1 MKRIIGVLFCIIL
14 LSVTVLGAEANKEE
28 KPPYKAILL
37 GDDKGKIYY
46 SENADM
52 IHPLASVTKVMTIM
66 VVFDE
71 IEKERVKLTDKVKIS
86 TKVASIGG
94 SRIYMKRGDI
104 FTLEDLIK
112 ATAIYSAN
120 NAAYA
125 IAEYVSNGDIDSFIK
140 KMNKKAK
147 DIGAEGELGF
157 HTPNGL
163 PPHMTKKGMDI
174 GTAKGIYKMSIAA
187 EKYKKYMEIASMKN
201 EEIGNGQDGKIH
213 MTKKGMDIGTA
224 KGIYKMSIAAEKYK
238 KYMEIAS
245 MKNEE
250 IGNGQDGKIKLR
262 NRNHLLGTA
271 KGIYKMSI
279 AAEKYKKYM
288 EIASM
293 KNEEIGNG
301 QDGKIKLRNRNHLLG
316 KEGVYGIKTGNHSKA
331 GYNITVVSDKDG
343 AKIFTVVLGSPTYKI
358 RDKSVLEEMEKFHA
372 NYNYRKITDKNIAL
386 GQVAVFSGEK
396 DYIEVYPDK
405 EYKKIL
411 PKDSNIKINIKRNK
425 MVIAPVSAGKVLG
438 EYRITID
445 GSIVQSGKLITK
457 EPVKLSL
464 SLTKYFK
471 SKKAE

>member
-1 MKRIIGVLFCIIL
+1 MKKILGILFCIML
-14 LSVTVLGAEANKEE
+14 LSITVFGAEA

-37 GDDKGKIYY
+37 GDEKGKIYY

-71 IEKERVKLTDKVKIS
+71 IEKGRVKLTDKVKIS

-94 SRIYMKRGDI
+94 SRIYLKRGDV
-104 FTLEDLIK
+104 FVLEDLIK

-125 IAEYVSNGDIDSFIK
+125 IAEYVSNGDMDSFIK

-147 DIGAEGELGF
+147 EIGADGELEF

-187 EKYKKYMEIASMKN
+187 EKYKKYMEIASMKYEN
-201 EEIGNGQDGKIH
+201 ITNGSGDGTI
-213 MTKKGMDIGTA
+213 
-224 KGIYKMSIAAEKYK
+224 
-238 KYMEIAS
+238 
-245 MKNEE
+245 
-250 IGNGQDGKIKLR
+250 R
-262 NRNHLLGTA
+262 
-271 KGIYKMSI
+271 
-279 AAEKYKKYM
+279 
-288 EIASM
+288 
-293 KNEEIGNG
+293 
-301 QDGKIKLRNRNHLLG
+301 LRNRNHLLG

-331 GYNITVVSDKDG
+331 GYNITVVSNKDD

-358 RDKSVLEEMEKFHA
+358 RDKSALEIMEKFHQ
-372 NYNYRKITDKNIAL
+372 NYNYRKIADKNIAL
-386 GQVAVFSGEK
+386 GKVAVFSGDKE
-396 DYIEVYPDK
+396 YIEVYPDK

-411 PKDSNIKINIKRNK
+411 PKDTDIKINIKRNK

-438 EYRITID
+438 EYRITIN
-445 GSIVQSGKLITK
+445 GSIVQTGKLITK

-471 SKKAE
+471 NKKAE

>member
-1 MKRIIGVLFCIIL
+1 MKRIIGVLFCIML

-28 KPPYKAILL
+28 KPSYKAILL

-71 IEKERVKLTDKVKIS
+71 IEKGRVKLTDKVKIS

-112 ATAIYSAN
+112 ATGIYSAN

-147 DIGAEGELGF
+147 EIGAEGELEF

-174 GTAKGIYKMSIAA
+174 
-187 EKYKKYMEIASMKN
+187 
-201 EEIGNGQDGKIH
+201 
-213 MTKKGMDIGTA
+213 
-224 KGIYKMSIAAEKYK
+224 
-238 KYMEIAS
+238 
-245 MKNEE
+245 
-250 IGNGQDGKIKLR
+250 
-262 NRNHLLGTA
+262 GTA

-331 GYNITVVSDKDG
+331 GYNITVVSNKDD

-358 RDKSVLEEMEKFHA
+358 RDKSALEEIEKFHE
-372 NYNYRKITDKNIAL
+372 NYNYRKIADKNIAL
-386 GQVAVFSGEK
+386 GKVSVFSGDR

-411 PKDSNIKINIKRNK
+411 PKDSDIKISIKRNK

-471 SKKAE
+471 NKKAE

>member
-1 MKRIIGVLFCIIL
+1 MKRIIGVLFCIML

-71 IEKERVKLTDKVKIS
+71 IEKGRVKLTDKVKIS

-112 ATAIYSAN
+112 ATGIYSAN

-147 DIGAEGELGF
+147 EIGAEGELEF

-163 PPHMTKKGMDI
+163 PSHMTKKGMDI
-174 GTAKGIYKMSIAA
+174 
-187 EKYKKYMEIASMKN
+187 
-201 EEIGNGQDGKIH
+201 
-213 MTKKGMDIGTA
+213 
-224 KGIYKMSIAAEKYK
+224 
-238 KYMEIAS
+238 
-245 MKNEE
+245 
-250 IGNGQDGKIKLR
+250 
-262 NRNHLLGTA
+262 GTA

-358 RDKSVLEEMEKFHA
+358 RDKSALEEIERFM
-372 NYNYRKITDKNIAL
+372 KII
-386 GQVAVFSGEK
+386 
-396 DYIEVYPDK
+396 II
-405 EYKKIL
+405 KKL
-411 PKDSNIKINIKRNK
+411 
-425 MVIAPVSAGKVLG
+425 
-438 EYRITID
+438 
-445 GSIVQSGKLITK
+445 
-457 EPVKLSL
+457 
-464 SLTKYFK
+464 
-471 SKKAE
+471 

>member
-1 MKRIIGVLFCIIL
+1 MKRIIGVLFCIML
-14 LSVTVLGAEANKEE
+14 LSVTVLGAANKEE

-71 IEKERVKLTDKVKIS
+71 IEKGRVKLTDKVKIS

-112 ATAIYSAN
+112 ATGIYSAN

-147 DIGAEGELGF
+147 EIGAEGELEF

-174 GTAKGIYKMSIAA
+174 
-187 EKYKKYMEIASMKN
+187 
-201 EEIGNGQDGKIH
+201 
-213 MTKKGMDIGTA
+213 
-224 KGIYKMSIAAEKYK
+224 
-238 KYMEIAS
+238 
-245 MKNEE
+245 
-250 IGNGQDGKIKLR
+250 
-262 NRNHLLGTA
+262 GTA

-331 GYNITVVSDKDG
+331 GYNITVVSNKDD

-358 RDKSVLEEMEKFHA
+358 RDKSALEEIEKFYE
-372 NYNYRKITDKNIAL
+372 NYNYRKIADKNIAL
-386 GQVAVFSGEK
+386 GKVSVFSGDR

-411 PKDSNIKINIKRNK
+411 PKDSDIKISIKRNK

-471 SKKAE
+471 NKKAE

>member
-1 MKRIIGVLFCIIL
+1 MKRIIGVLFCIML

-71 IEKERVKLTDKVKIS
+71 IEKGRVKLTDKVKIS

-112 ATAIYSAN
+112 ATGIYSAN

-140 KMNKKAK
+140 KMNNKAK
-147 DIGAEGELGF
+147 EIGAEGELEF

-174 GTAKGIYKMSIAA
+174 
-187 EKYKKYMEIASMKN
+187 
-201 EEIGNGQDGKIH
+201 
-213 MTKKGMDIGTA
+213 
-224 KGIYKMSIAAEKYK
+224 
-238 KYMEIAS
+238 
-245 MKNEE
+245 
-250 IGNGQDGKIKLR
+250 
-262 NRNHLLGTA
+262 GTA

-331 GYNITVVSDKDG
+331 GYNITVVSNKDD

-358 RDKSVLEEMEKFHA
+358 RDKSALEEIEKFHE
-372 NYNYRKITDKNIAL
+372 NYNYRKIADKNIAL
-386 GQVAVFSGEK
+386 GKVSVFSGDR

-411 PKDSNIKINIKRNK
+411 PKDSDIKISIKRNK

-471 SKKAE
+471 NKKAE

>member
-1 MKRIIGVLFCIIL
+1 MKRIIGVLFCIML

-71 IEKERVKLTDKVKIS
+71 IEKGRVKLTDKVKIS

-112 ATAIYSAN
+112 ATGIYSAN

-147 DIGAEGELGF
+147 EIGAERELEF

-174 GTAKGIYKMSIAA
+174 
-187 EKYKKYMEIASMKN
+187 
-201 EEIGNGQDGKIH
+201 
-213 MTKKGMDIGTA
+213 
-224 KGIYKMSIAAEKYK
+224 
-238 KYMEIAS
+238 
-245 MKNEE
+245 
-250 IGNGQDGKIKLR
+250 
-262 NRNHLLGTA
+262 GTA

-331 GYNITVVSDKDG
+331 GYNITIVSNKDD

-358 RDKSVLEEMEKFHA
+358 RDKSALEEIEKFHE
-372 NYNYRKITDKNIAL
+372 NYNYRKIADKNIAL
-386 GQVAVFSGEK
+386 GKVSVFSGDR

-411 PKDSNIKINIKRNK
+411 PKDSDIKISIKRNK

>member
-1 MKRIIGVLFCIIL
+1 MKRIIGVLFCIML

-71 IEKERVKLTDKVKIS
+71 IEKGRVKLTDKVKIS

-147 DIGAEGELGF
+147 EIGAEGELEF

-174 GTAKGIYKMSIAA
+174 
-187 EKYKKYMEIASMKN
+187 
-201 EEIGNGQDGKIH
+201 
-213 MTKKGMDIGTA
+213 
-224 KGIYKMSIAAEKYK
+224 
-238 KYMEIAS
+238 
-245 MKNEE
+245 
-250 IGNGQDGKIKLR
+250 
-262 NRNHLLGTA
+262 GTA

-358 RDKSVLEEMEKFHA
+358 RDKSVLEEMEKFHV

>member
-1 MKRIIGVLFCIIL
+1 MKRIIGVLFCIML

-71 IEKERVKLTDKVKIS
+71 IEKGRVKLTDKVKIS
-86 TKVASIGG
+86 TKVVSIGG

-112 ATAIYSAN
+112 ATGIYSAN

-147 DIGAEGELGF
+147 EIGAEGELEF

-174 GTAKGIYKMSIAA
+174 
-187 EKYKKYMEIASMKN
+187 
-201 EEIGNGQDGKIH
+201 
-213 MTKKGMDIGTA
+213 
-224 KGIYKMSIAAEKYK
+224 
-238 KYMEIAS
+238 
-245 MKNEE
+245 
-250 IGNGQDGKIKLR
+250 
-262 NRNHLLGTA
+262 GTA

-331 GYNITVVSDKDG
+331 GYNITVVSNKDD

-358 RDKSVLEEMEKFHA
+358 RDKSALEEIEKFYE
-372 NYNYRKITDKNIAL
+372 NYNYRKIADKNIAL
-386 GQVAVFSGEK
+386 GKVSVFSGDR

-411 PKDSNIKINIKRNK
+411 PKDSDIKISIKRNK

-471 SKKAE
+471 NKKAE

>member
-1 MKRIIGVLFCIIL
+1 MKRIIGVLFCIML

-174 GTAKGIYKMSIAA
+174 
-187 EKYKKYMEIASMKN
+187 
-201 EEIGNGQDGKIH
+201 
-213 MTKKGMDIGTA
+213 
-224 KGIYKMSIAAEKYK
+224 
-238 KYMEIAS
+238 
-245 MKNEE
+245 
-250 IGNGQDGKIKLR
+250 
-262 NRNHLLGTA
+262 GTA

>member
-1 MKRIIGVLFCIIL
+1 MKRIIGVLFCIML
-14 LSVTVLGAEANKEE
+14 LSVTVLGTEANKEE

-71 IEKERVKLTDKVKIS
+71 IEKGRVKLTDKVKIS

-112 ATAIYSAN
+112 ATGIYSAN

-147 DIGAEGELGF
+147 EIGAEGELEF

-174 GTAKGIYKMSIAA
+174 
-187 EKYKKYMEIASMKN
+187 
-201 EEIGNGQDGKIH
+201 
-213 MTKKGMDIGTA
+213 
-224 KGIYKMSIAAEKYK
+224 
-238 KYMEIAS
+238 
-245 MKNEE
+245 
-250 IGNGQDGKIKLR
+250 
-262 NRNHLLGTA
+262 GTA

-331 GYNITVVSDKDG
+331 GYNITVVSNKDD

-358 RDKSVLEEMEKFHA
+358 RDKSALEEIEKFHE
-372 NYNYRKITDKNIAL
+372 NYNYRKIADKNIAL
-386 GQVAVFSGEK
+386 GKVSVFSGDR

-411 PKDSNIKINIKRNK
+411 PKDSDIKISIKRNK

-471 SKKAE
+471 NKKAE

>member
-71 IEKERVKLTDKVKIS
+71 IEKGRVKLTDKVKIS

-147 DIGAEGELGF
+147 DIGAEGELEF

-174 GTAKGIYKMSIAA
+174 
-187 EKYKKYMEIASMKN
+187 
-201 EEIGNGQDGKIH
+201 
-213 MTKKGMDIGTA
+213 
-224 KGIYKMSIAAEKYK
+224 
-238 KYMEIAS
+238 
-245 MKNEE
+245 
-250 IGNGQDGKIKLR
+250 
-262 NRNHLLGTA
+262 GTA

-331 GYNITVVSDKDG
+331 GYNITVVSNKDD

-358 RDKSVLEEMEKFHA
+358 RDKSALEEIEKFHE
-372 NYNYRKITDKNIAL
+372 NYNYRKIADKNIAL
-386 GQVAVFSGEK
+386 GKVSVFSGDR

-411 PKDSNIKINIKRNK
+411 PKDSDIKISIKRNK

-457 EPVKLSL
+457 ESVKLSL

-471 SKKAE
+471 NKKAE

>member
-1 MKRIIGVLFCIIL
+1 MKRIIGVLFCIML

-71 IEKERVKLTDKVKIS
+71 IEKGRVKLTDKVKIS

-174 GTAKGIYKMSIAA
+174 
-187 EKYKKYMEIASMKN
+187 
-201 EEIGNGQDGKIH
+201 
-213 MTKKGMDIGTA
+213 
-224 KGIYKMSIAAEKYK
+224 
-238 KYMEIAS
+238 
-245 MKNEE
+245 
-250 IGNGQDGKIKLR
+250 
-262 NRNHLLGTA
+262 GTA

>member
-14 LSVTVLGAEANKEE
+14 LSVTVLGTEANKEE

-71 IEKERVKLTDKVKIS
+71 IEKGRVKLIDKVKIS

-147 DIGAEGELGF
+147 DIGAEGELEF

-174 GTAKGIYKMSIAA
+174 
-187 EKYKKYMEIASMKN
+187 
-201 EEIGNGQDGKIH
+201 
-213 MTKKGMDIGTA
+213 
-224 KGIYKMSIAAEKYK
+224 
-238 KYMEIAS
+238 
-245 MKNEE
+245 
-250 IGNGQDGKIKLR
+250 
-262 NRNHLLGTA
+262 GTA

>member
-1 MKRIIGVLFCIIL
+1 MKRIIGVLFCIML

-71 IEKERVKLTDKVKIS
+71 IEKGRVKLTDKVKIS

-112 ATAIYSAN
+112 ATGIYSAN

-147 DIGAEGELGF
+147 EIGAERELEF

-174 GTAKGIYKMSIAA
+174 
-187 EKYKKYMEIASMKN
+187 
-201 EEIGNGQDGKIH
+201 
-213 MTKKGMDIGTA
+213 
-224 KGIYKMSIAAEKYK
+224 
-238 KYMEIAS
+238 
-245 MKNEE
+245 
-250 IGNGQDGKIKLR
+250 
-262 NRNHLLGTA
+262 GTA

-331 GYNITVVSDKDG
+331 GYNITVVSNKDD

-358 RDKSVLEEMEKFHA
+358 RDKSALEEIEKFHE
-372 NYNYRKITDKNIAL
+372 NYNYRKIADKNIAL
-386 GQVAVFSGEK
+386 GKVSVFSGDR

-411 PKDSNIKINIKRNK
+411 PKDSDIKISIKRNK

-471 SKKAE
+471 NKKAE

>member
-71 IEKERVKLTDKVKIS
+71 IEKGRVKLTDKVKIS

-147 DIGAEGELGF
+147 DIGAEGELEF

-174 GTAKGIYKMSIAA
+174 
-187 EKYKKYMEIASMKN
+187 
-201 EEIGNGQDGKIH
+201 
-213 MTKKGMDIGTA
+213 
-224 KGIYKMSIAAEKYK
+224 
-238 KYMEIAS
+238 
-245 MKNEE
+245 
-250 IGNGQDGKIKLR
+250 
-262 NRNHLLGTA
+262 GTA

-331 GYNITVVSDKDG
+331 GYNITVVSNKDD

-358 RDKSVLEEMEKFHA
+358 RDKSALEEIEKFHE
-372 NYNYRKITDKNIAL
+372 NYNYRKIADKNIAL
-386 GQVAVFSGEK
+386 GKVSVFSGDR

-411 PKDSNIKINIKRNK
+411 PKDSDIKISIKRNK

-471 SKKAE
+471 NKKAE

>member
-1 MKRIIGVLFCIIL
+1 MKRIIGVLFCIML
-14 LSVTVLGAEANKEE
+14 LSVTVLGAANKEE

-71 IEKERVKLTDKVKIS
+71 IEKGRVKLTDKVKIS

-112 ATAIYSAN
+112 ATGIYSAN

-147 DIGAEGELGF
+147 EIGAEGELEF

-174 GTAKGIYKMSIAA
+174 
-187 EKYKKYMEIASMKN
+187 
-201 EEIGNGQDGKIH
+201 
-213 MTKKGMDIGTA
+213 
-224 KGIYKMSIAAEKYK
+224 
-238 KYMEIAS
+238 
-245 MKNEE
+245 
-250 IGNGQDGKIKLR
+250 
-262 NRNHLLGTA
+262 GTA

-331 GYNITVVSDKDG
+331 GYNITIVSNKDD

-358 RDKSVLEEMEKFHA
+358 RDKSALEEIEKFHE
-372 NYNYRKITDKNIAL
+372 NYNYRKIADKNIAL
-386 GQVAVFSGEK
+386 GKVSVFSGDR

-411 PKDSNIKINIKRNK
+411 PKDSDIKISIKRNK

-471 SKKAE
+471 NKKAE

>member
-1 MKRIIGVLFCIIL
+1 MKRIIGVLFCIML

-71 IEKERVKLTDKVKIS
+71 IEKGKVKLTDKVKIS

-147 DIGAEGELGF
+147 EIGAEGELEF

-174 GTAKGIYKMSIAA
+174 
-187 EKYKKYMEIASMKN
+187 
-201 EEIGNGQDGKIH
+201 
-213 MTKKGMDIGTA
+213 
-224 KGIYKMSIAAEKYK
+224 
-238 KYMEIAS
+238 
-245 MKNEE
+245 
-250 IGNGQDGKIKLR
+250 
-262 NRNHLLGTA
+262 GTA

>member
-147 DIGAEGELGF
+147 DIGAEGELEF

-174 GTAKGIYKMSIAA
+174 
-187 EKYKKYMEIASMKN
+187 
-201 EEIGNGQDGKIH
+201 
-213 MTKKGMDIGTA
+213 
-224 KGIYKMSIAAEKYK
+224 
-238 KYMEIAS
+238 
-245 MKNEE
+245 
-250 IGNGQDGKIKLR
+250 
-262 NRNHLLGTA
+262 GTA

-331 GYNITVVSDKDG
+331 GYNITVVSNKDD

-358 RDKSVLEEMEKFHA
+358 RDKSALEEIEKFHE
-372 NYNYRKITDKNIAL
+372 NYNYRKIADKNIAL
-386 GQVAVFSGEK
+386 GKVSVFSGDR

-411 PKDSNIKINIKRNK
+411 PKDSDIKISIKRNK

-471 SKKAE
+471 NKKAE

>member
-66 VVFDE
+66 LVFDE

-174 GTAKGIYKMSIAA
+174 
-187 EKYKKYMEIASMKN
+187 
-201 EEIGNGQDGKIH
+201 
-213 MTKKGMDIGTA
+213 
-224 KGIYKMSIAAEKYK
+224 
-238 KYMEIAS
+238 
-245 MKNEE
+245 
-250 IGNGQDGKIKLR
+250 
-262 NRNHLLGTA
+262 GTA

>member
-1 MKRIIGVLFCIIL
+1 MKRIIGILFCIIL

-71 IEKERVKLTDKVKIS
+71 IEKGGVKLTDKVKIS

-147 DIGAEGELGF
+147 DIGAEGELEF

-174 GTAKGIYKMSIAA
+174 
-187 EKYKKYMEIASMKN
+187 
-201 EEIGNGQDGKIH
+201 
-213 MTKKGMDIGTA
+213 
-224 KGIYKMSIAAEKYK
+224 
-238 KYMEIAS
+238 
-245 MKNEE
+245 
-250 IGNGQDGKIKLR
+250 
-262 NRNHLLGTA
+262 GTA

-396 DYIEVYPDK
+396 DCIEVYPDK

-445 GSIVQSGKLITK
+445 GNIVQSGKLITK

>member
-1 MKRIIGVLFCIIL
+1 MKRIIGVLFCIML

-71 IEKERVKLTDKVKIS
+71 IEKGRVKLTDKVKIS

-112 ATAIYSAN
+112 ATGIYSAN

-125 IAEYVSNGDIDSFIK
+125 IAEYVSNGNIDSFIK

-174 GTAKGIYKMSIAA
+174 
-187 EKYKKYMEIASMKN
+187 
-201 EEIGNGQDGKIH
+201 
-213 MTKKGMDIGTA
+213 
-224 KGIYKMSIAAEKYK
+224 
-238 KYMEIAS
+238 
-245 MKNEE
+245 
-250 IGNGQDGKIKLR
+250 
-262 NRNHLLGTA
+262 GTA

>member
-1 MKRIIGVLFCIIL
+1 MKRIIGVLFCIML

-71 IEKERVKLTDKVKIS
+71 IEKGRVKLTDKVKIS

-112 ATAIYSAN
+112 ATGIYSAN

-147 DIGAEGELGF
+147 EIGAEGELEF

-174 GTAKGIYKMSIAA
+174 
-187 EKYKKYMEIASMKN
+187 
-201 EEIGNGQDGKIH
+201 
-213 MTKKGMDIGTA
+213 
-224 KGIYKMSIAAEKYK
+224 
-238 KYMEIAS
+238 
-245 MKNEE
+245 
-250 IGNGQDGKIKLR
+250 
-262 NRNHLLGTA
+262 GTA

-331 GYNITVVSDKDG
+331 GYNITVVSNKDN

-358 RDKSVLEEMEKFHA
+358 RDKSALEEIEKFHE
-372 NYNYRKITDKNIAL
+372 NYNYRKIADKNIAL
-386 GQVAVFSGEK
+386 GKVSVFSGDR

-411 PKDSNIKINIKRNK
+411 PKDSDIKISIKRNK

-471 SKKAE
+471 NKKAE

>member
-71 IEKERVKLTDKVKIS
+71 IEKGRVKLTDKVKIS

-147 DIGAEGELGF
+147 DIGAEGELEF

-174 GTAKGIYKMSIAA
+174 
-187 EKYKKYMEIASMKN
+187 
-201 EEIGNGQDGKIH
+201 
-213 MTKKGMDIGTA
+213 
-224 KGIYKMSIAAEKYK
+224 
-238 KYMEIAS
+238 
-245 MKNEE
+245 
-250 IGNGQDGKIKLR
+250 
-262 NRNHLLGTA
+262 GTA

-386 GQVAVFSGEK
+386 GQVTVFSGEK

>member
-1 MKRIIGVLFCIIL
+1 MKRIIGVLFCIML

-71 IEKERVKLTDKVKIS
+71 IEKGRVKLTDKVKIS

-112 ATAIYSAN
+112 ATGIYSAN

-147 DIGAEGELGF
+147 EIGAERELEF

-174 GTAKGIYKMSIAA
+174 
-187 EKYKKYMEIASMKN
+187 
-201 EEIGNGQDGKIH
+201 
-213 MTKKGMDIGTA
+213 
-224 KGIYKMSIAAEKYK
+224 
-238 KYMEIAS
+238 
-245 MKNEE
+245 
-250 IGNGQDGKIKLR
+250 
-262 NRNHLLGTA
+262 GTA

-331 GYNITVVSDKDG
+331 GYNITIVSNKDD

-358 RDKSVLEEMEKFHA
+358 RDKSALEEIEKFHE
-372 NYNYRKITDKNIAL
+372 NYNYRKIADKNIAL
-386 GQVAVFSGEK
+386 GKVSVFSGDR

-411 PKDSNIKINIKRNK
+411 PKDSDIKISIKRNK

-471 SKKAE
+471 NKKAE

>member
-1 MKRIIGVLFCIIL
+1 MKRIIGVLFCIML

-71 IEKERVKLTDKVKIS
+71 IEKGRVKLTDKVKIS

-112 ATAIYSAN
+112 ATGIYSAN

-147 DIGAEGELGF
+147 DIGAEGELEF

-174 GTAKGIYKMSIAA
+174 
-187 EKYKKYMEIASMKN
+187 
-201 EEIGNGQDGKIH
+201 
-213 MTKKGMDIGTA
+213 
-224 KGIYKMSIAAEKYK
+224 
-238 KYMEIAS
+238 
-245 MKNEE
+245 
-250 IGNGQDGKIKLR
+250 
-262 NRNHLLGTA
+262 GTA

>member
-71 IEKERVKLTDKVKIS
+71 IEKGRVKLTDKVKIS

-147 DIGAEGELGF
+147 EIGAEGELEF

-174 GTAKGIYKMSIAA
+174 
-187 EKYKKYMEIASMKN
+187 
-201 EEIGNGQDGKIH
+201 
-213 MTKKGMDIGTA
+213 
-224 KGIYKMSIAAEKYK
+224 
-238 KYMEIAS
+238 
-245 MKNEE
+245 
-250 IGNGQDGKIKLR
+250 
-262 NRNHLLGTA
+262 GTA

-386 GQVAVFSGEK
+386 GQVTVFSGEK

-457 EPVKLSL
+457 ESVKLSL

-471 SKKAE
+471 NKKAE

>member
-1 MKRIIGVLFCIIL
+1 MKRIIGVLFCIML

-71 IEKERVKLTDKVKIS
+71 IEKGRVKLTDKVKIS

-147 DIGAEGELGF
+147 EIGAEGELEF

-174 GTAKGIYKMSIAA
+174 
-187 EKYKKYMEIASMKN
+187 
-201 EEIGNGQDGKIH
+201 
-213 MTKKGMDIGTA
+213 
-224 KGIYKMSIAAEKYK
+224 
-238 KYMEIAS
+238 
-245 MKNEE
+245 
-250 IGNGQDGKIKLR
+250 
-262 NRNHLLGTA
+262 GTA

-316 KEGVYGIKTGNHSKA
+316 KEGVYGIKTGNQSKA

-386 GQVAVFSGEK
+386 GQVTVFSGEK

>member
-147 DIGAEGELGF
+147 DIGAEGELEF

-174 GTAKGIYKMSIAA
+174 
-187 EKYKKYMEIASMKN
+187 
-201 EEIGNGQDGKIH
+201 
-213 MTKKGMDIGTA
+213 
-224 KGIYKMSIAAEKYK
+224 
-238 KYMEIAS
+238 
-245 MKNEE
+245 
-250 IGNGQDGKIKLR
+250 
-262 NRNHLLGTA
+262 GTA

-471 SKKAE
+471 NKKAE

>member
-201 EEIGNGQDGKIH
+201 EEIGNGQDGKI
-213 MTKKGMDIGTA
+213 
-224 KGIYKMSIAAEKYK
+224 
-238 KYMEIAS
+238 
-245 MKNEE
+245 
-250 IGNGQDGKIKLR
+250 
-262 NRNHLLGTA
+262 
-271 KGIYKMSI
+271 
-279 AAEKYKKYM
+279 
-288 EIASM
+288 
-293 KNEEIGNG
+293 
-301 QDGKIKLRNRNHLLG
+301 KLRNRNHLLG

-331 GYNITVVSDKDG
+331 GYNITVVSNKDD

-358 RDKSVLEEMEKFHA
+358 RDKSALEEIEKFHE
-372 NYNYRKITDKNIAL
+372 NYNYRKIADKNIAL
-386 GQVAVFSGEK
+386 GKVSVFSGDR

-411 PKDSNIKINIKRNK
+411 PKDSDIKISIKRNK

-471 SKKAE
+471 NKKAE

>member
-1 MKRIIGVLFCIIL
+1 MKRIIGVLFCIML
-14 LSVTVLGAEANKEE
+14 LSVTVLGAEVNKEE

-71 IEKERVKLTDKVKIS
+71 IEKGRVKLTDKVKIS

-112 ATAIYSAN
+112 ATGIYSAN

-147 DIGAEGELGF
+147 EIGAEGELEF

-174 GTAKGIYKMSIAA
+174 
-187 EKYKKYMEIASMKN
+187 
-201 EEIGNGQDGKIH
+201 
-213 MTKKGMDIGTA
+213 
-224 KGIYKMSIAAEKYK
+224 
-238 KYMEIAS
+238 
-245 MKNEE
+245 
-250 IGNGQDGKIKLR
+250 
-262 NRNHLLGTA
+262 GTA

-331 GYNITVVSDKDG
+331 GYNITIVSNKDD

-358 RDKSVLEEMEKFHA
+358 RDKSALEEIEKFHE
-372 NYNYRKITDKNIAL
+372 NYNYRKIADKNIAL
-386 GQVAVFSGEK
+386 GKVSVFSGDR

-411 PKDSNIKINIKRNK
+411 PKDSDIKISIKRNK

-471 SKKAE
+471 NKKAE

>member
-71 IEKERVKLTDKVKIS
+71 IEKGRVKLTDKVKIS

-147 DIGAEGELGF
+147 DIGAEGELEF

-201 EEIGNGQDGKIH
+201 EEIGNGQDGKI
-213 MTKKGMDIGTA
+213 
-224 KGIYKMSIAAEKYK
+224 
-238 KYMEIAS
+238 
-245 MKNEE
+245 
-250 IGNGQDGKIKLR
+250 KLR
-262 NRNHLLGTA
+262 NRNHLL
-271 KGIYKMSI
+271 
-279 AAEKYKKYM
+279 E
-288 EIASM
+288 
-293 KNEEIGNG
+293 
-301 QDGKIKLRNRNHLLG
+301 

>member
-1 MKRIIGVLFCIIL
+1 MKRIIGVLFCIML

-71 IEKERVKLTDKVKIS
+71 IEKGRVKLTDKVKIS

-112 ATAIYSAN
+112 ATGIYSAN

-147 DIGAEGELGF
+147 EIGAEGELEF

-163 PPHMTKKGMDI
+163 PP
-174 GTAKGIYKMSIAA
+174 
-187 EKYKKYMEIASMKN
+187 
-201 EEIGNGQDGKIH
+201 H

-262 NRNHLLGTA
+262 NRNHLLG
-271 KGIYKMSI
+271 K
-279 AAEKYKKYM
+279 
-288 EIASM
+288 
-293 KNEEIGNG
+293 
-301 QDGKIKLRNRNHLLG
+301 D
-316 KEGVYGIKTGNHSKA
+316 GVYGIKTGNHSKA
-331 GYNITVVSDKDG
+331 GYNITVVSNKDD

-358 RDKSVLEEMEKFHA
+358 RDKSTLEEIEKFHE
-372 NYNYRKITDKNIAL
+372 NYNYRKIADKNIAL
-386 GQVAVFSGEK
+386 GKVSVFSGDR

-411 PKDSNIKINIKRNK
+411 PKDSDIKISIKRNK

-471 SKKAE
+471 NKKAE

>member
-1 MKRIIGVLFCIIL
+1 MKRIIGVLFCIML

-71 IEKERVKLTDKVKIS
+71 IEKGRVKLTDKVKIS

-147 DIGAEGELGF
+147 DIGAEGELEF

-163 PPHMTKKGMDI
+163 PP
-174 GTAKGIYKMSIAA
+174 
-187 EKYKKYMEIASMKN
+187 
-201 EEIGNGQDGKIH
+201 H

-262 NRNHLLGTA
+262 NRNHLLG
-271 KGIYKMSI
+271 K
-279 AAEKYKKYM
+279 
-288 EIASM
+288 
-293 KNEEIGNG
+293 
-301 QDGKIKLRNRNHLLG
+301 D
-316 KEGVYGIKTGNHSKA
+316 GVYGIKTGNHSKA
-331 GYNITVVSDKDG
+331 GYNITVVSNKDD

-358 RDKSVLEEMEKFHA
+358 RDKSALEEIEKFHA

-471 SKKAE
+471 NKKAE

>member
-1 MKRIIGVLFCIIL
+1 MKRIIGVLFCIML

-71 IEKERVKLTDKVKIS
+71 IEKGRVKLTDKVKIS

-112 ATAIYSAN
+112 ATGIYSAN

-147 DIGAEGELGF
+147 EIGAEGELEF

-174 GTAKGIYKMSIAA
+174 
-187 EKYKKYMEIASMKN
+187 
-201 EEIGNGQDGKIH
+201 
-213 MTKKGMDIGTA
+213 
-224 KGIYKMSIAAEKYK
+224 
-238 KYMEIAS
+238 
-245 MKNEE
+245 
-250 IGNGQDGKIKLR
+250 
-262 NRNHLLGTA
+262 GTA

-331 GYNITVVSDKDG
+331 GYNITVVSNKDD

-358 RDKSVLEEMEKFHA
+358 RDKSALEEIEKFHE
-372 NYNYRKITDKNIAL
+372 NYNYRKIADKNIAL
-386 GQVAVFSGEK
+386 GKVSVFSGDR

-411 PKDSNIKINIKRNK
+411 PKDSDIKISIKRNK
-425 MVIAPVSAGKVLG
+425 MVIAPVSSGKVLG

-471 SKKAE
+471 NKKAE

>member
-1 MKRIIGVLFCIIL
+1 MKRIIGVLFCIML
-14 LSVTVLGAEANKEE
+14 LSVPVLGAEANKEE

-71 IEKERVKLTDKVKIS
+71 IEKGRVKLTDKVKIS

-112 ATAIYSAN
+112 ATGIYSAN

-147 DIGAEGELGF
+147 EIGAEGELEF

-174 GTAKGIYKMSIAA
+174 
-187 EKYKKYMEIASMKN
+187 
-201 EEIGNGQDGKIH
+201 
-213 MTKKGMDIGTA
+213 
-224 KGIYKMSIAAEKYK
+224 
-238 KYMEIAS
+238 
-245 MKNEE
+245 
-250 IGNGQDGKIKLR
+250 
-262 NRNHLLGTA
+262 GTA

-331 GYNITVVSDKDG
+331 GYNITVVSNKDD

-358 RDKSVLEEMEKFHA
+358 RDKSALEEIEKFHE
-372 NYNYRKITDKNIAL
+372 NYNYRKIADKNIAL
-386 GQVAVFSGEK
+386 GKVSVFSGDR

-411 PKDSNIKINIKRNK
+411 PKDSDIKISIKRNK

-471 SKKAE
+471 NKKAE

>member
-71 IEKERVKLTDKVKIS
+71 IEKGRVKLTDKVKIS

-147 DIGAEGELGF
+147 DIGAEGELEF

-174 GTAKGIYKMSIAA
+174 
-187 EKYKKYMEIASMKN
+187 
-201 EEIGNGQDGKIH
+201 
-213 MTKKGMDIGTA
+213 
-224 KGIYKMSIAAEKYK
+224 
-238 KYMEIAS
+238 
-245 MKNEE
+245 
-250 IGNGQDGKIKLR
+250 
-262 NRNHLLGTA
+262 GTA

-358 RDKSVLEEMEKFHA
+358 RDKSALEEIEKFHE

-386 GQVAVFSGEK
+386 GKVSVFSGEK

>member
-1 MKRIIGVLFCIIL
+1 MKRIIGVLFCIML

-71 IEKERVKLTDKVKIS
+71 IEKGRVKLTDKVKIS

-147 DIGAEGELGF
+147 EIGAEGELEF

-174 GTAKGIYKMSIAA
+174 
-187 EKYKKYMEIASMKN
+187 
-201 EEIGNGQDGKIH
+201 
-213 MTKKGMDIGTA
+213 
-224 KGIYKMSIAAEKYK
+224 
-238 KYMEIAS
+238 
-245 MKNEE
+245 
-250 IGNGQDGKIKLR
+250 
-262 NRNHLLGTA
+262 GTA

-386 GQVAVFSGEK
+386 GQVTVFSGEK

>member
-1 MKRIIGVLFCIIL
+1 MKKILGILFCIML
-14 LSVTVLGAEANKEE
+14 LSITVFGAEA

-37 GDDKGKIYY
+37 GDEKGKIYY

-71 IEKERVKLTDKVKIS
+71 IEKGRVKLTDKVKIS

-94 SRIYMKRGDI
+94 SRIYLKRGDVFI
-104 FTLEDLIK
+104 LEDLIK

-125 IAEYVSNGDIDSFIK
+125 IAEYVSNGDMDSFIK
-140 KMNKKAK
+140 KMNKKVK
-147 DIGAEGELGF
+147 EIGADGELEF

-187 EKYKKYMEIASMKN
+187 EKYKKYMEIASMKYEN
-201 EEIGNGQDGKIH
+201 ITNGSGDGTI
-213 MTKKGMDIGTA
+213 
-224 KGIYKMSIAAEKYK
+224 
-238 KYMEIAS
+238 
-245 MKNEE
+245 
-250 IGNGQDGKIKLR
+250 R
-262 NRNHLLGTA
+262 
-271 KGIYKMSI
+271 
-279 AAEKYKKYM
+279 
-288 EIASM
+288 
-293 KNEEIGNG
+293 
-301 QDGKIKLRNRNHLLG
+301 LRNRNHLLG

-331 GYNITVVSDKDG
+331 GYNITVVSNKDD

-358 RDKSVLEEMEKFHA
+358 RDKSALEIMEKFHQ
-372 NYNYRKITDKNIAL
+372 NYNYRKIADKNIAL
-386 GQVAVFSGEK
+386 GKVAVFSGDKE
-396 DYIEVYPDK
+396 YIEVYPDK

-411 PKDSNIKINIKRNK
+411 PKDTDIKINIKRNK

-438 EYRITID
+438 EYRITIN
-445 GSIVQSGKLITK
+445 GSIVQTGKLITK

-471 SKKAE
+471 NKKAE

>member
-1 MKRIIGVLFCIIL
+1 MKRIIGVLFCIML

-37 GDDKGKIYY
+37 GDDKRKIYY

-71 IEKERVKLTDKVKIS
+71 IEKGRVKLTDKVKIS

-147 DIGAEGELGF
+147 EIGAEGELEF

-174 GTAKGIYKMSIAA
+174 
-187 EKYKKYMEIASMKN
+187 
-201 EEIGNGQDGKIH
+201 
-213 MTKKGMDIGTA
+213 
-224 KGIYKMSIAAEKYK
+224 
-238 KYMEIAS
+238 
-245 MKNEE
+245 
-250 IGNGQDGKIKLR
+250 
-262 NRNHLLGTA
+262 GTA

>member
-1 MKRIIGVLFCIIL
+1 MKRIIGVLFCIML

-71 IEKERVKLTDKVKIS
+71 IEKGRVKLTDKVKIS

-112 ATAIYSAN
+112 ATGIYSAN

-147 DIGAEGELGF
+147 EIGAEGELEF

-174 GTAKGIYKMSIAA
+174 
-187 EKYKKYMEIASMKN
+187 
-201 EEIGNGQDGKIH
+201 
-213 MTKKGMDIGTA
+213 
-224 KGIYKMSIAAEKYK
+224 
-238 KYMEIAS
+238 
-245 MKNEE
+245 
-250 IGNGQDGKIKLR
+250 
-262 NRNHLLGTA
+262 GTA

-343 AKIFTVVLGSPTYKI
+343 AKTFTVVLGSPTYKI